1 MSTTLTSCYITHT
14 VEMDA
19 GIRITTHGEG
29 SSDEFMSDGLLCGVS
44 SLVVML
50 VRGTS
55 ASEPRRDGSCQDQT
69 EDIDAPSSAI
79 RPQAPSSAIQ
89 LKRLHAQHVVMD
101 GNRLMLQKFQKGV
114 LCMATLPVLSLSLSL
129 CMCVCVCVCCIQCK
143 QHNTFGH
150 PQSHGWRTMSSTN
163 KHNKL
168 PCSATVLTSQCAVR
182 FAMLRR
188 ARTLSHKQITIL
200 PQTPQTQPSAP
211 PGCPQ

>member
-101 GNRLMLQKFQKGV
+101 GNHPMYRSFRREYYAWQRSQSS
-114 LCMATLPVLSLSLSL
+114 LSLSLS
-129 CMCVCVCVCCIQCK
+129 VCVCVCACVVFNAN
-143 QHNTFGH
+143 NTIHLGIRSRMDGG
-150 PQSHGWRTMSSTN
+150 Q
-163 KHNKL
+163 
-168 PCSATVLTSQCAVR
+168 
-182 FAMLRR
+182 
-188 ARTLSHKQITIL
+188 
-200 PQTPQTQPSAP
+200 
-211 PGCPQ
+211 